1 MAKNSYDPPKQS
13 AAGQLVDT
21 LFLLALVF
29 AALFAPLYLG
39 LAGGGK
45 IALEFADKTWKGM
58 GQNETMAAAWEK
70 LGYTPEKAVDIA
82 AARFDY
88 VFSPVALGVTAL
100 VVIAYFFIVIH
111 YSKAEYKD
119 VIAERFEK

>member
-1 MAKNSYDPPKQS
+1 MAKSSYEPPKQS
-13 AAGQLVDT
+13 ALGQAIDT

-39 LAGGGK
+39 LADGGK

-58 GQNETMAAAWEK
+58 DQNETMAAAWEK
-70 LGYTPEKAVDIA
+70 LGFTPEKAVDIA

-88 VFSPVALGVTAL
+88 VFNPIVLAVTA
-100 VVIAYFFIVIH
+100 VVVVAYFFIVIH
-111 YSKAEYKD
+111 YSKAEYHD
-119 VIAERFEK
+119 VIAERFGK